1 MKRGYDP
8 SGWLGIIVG
17 GKLYFDFSGTFP
29 FEKKMQELLREV
41 QLHLKKVSDDNLETK
56 VETSRRME
64 DDPMENNK
72 GAGTC
77 TKHDLPC
84 MMYSQI
90 YIIKWYN
97 SFSFSIEKDRVGEK
111 YHLCE

>member
-1 MKRGYDP
+1 MERGYDP
-8 SGWLGIIVG
+8 SGWLGIIVR

-29 FEKKMQELLREV
+29 FENKMQELLREV
-41 QLHLKKVSDDNLETK
+41 QLHLKKVTDDNLETK
-56 VETSRRME
+56 VEPSRRME

-72 GAGTC
+72 GAGK
-77 TKHDLPC
+77 KHELPYI
-84 MMYSQI
+84 MYSQI

>member
-29 FEKKMQELLREV
+29 FENKMQELLREV
-41 QLHLKKVSDDNLETK
+41 QLHLKKVTDYNLETK
-56 VETSRRME
+56 GETSRRME
-64 DDPMENNK
+64 DDPTENNK
-72 GAGTC
+72 GTC

-84 MMYSQI
+84 IMYSQI

-97 SFSFSIEKDRVGEK
+97 SFSFSI
-111 YHLCE
+111 

>member
-1 MKRGYDP
+1 MERGYDP

-29 FEKKMQELLREV
+29 FENKMQDLLREV
-41 QLHLKKVSDDNLETK
+41 QLHLKKVTDDNIATK
-56 VETSRRME
+56 VKATHRME

-72 GAGTC
+72 EAG

-84 MMYSQI
+84 IMYSQI
-90 YIIKWYN
+90 YIINWYN
-97 SFSFSIEKDRVGEK
+97 SFFFSIEKD
-111 YHLCE
+111 CEIHSF